1 MAEDSGMPVDDA
13 DDFDFDLDLTETE
26 MWEKKILEV
35 ADQAVGSSNR
45 VIGNSSSKKTVSM
58 NDVEELS
65 DDDPDLILSKND
77 GENNKN
83 KDSAEKRTDSDGME
97 DLDDIDNGKS
107 SQSPSILDS
116 SDGFGASFATR
127 ENSINAL
134 RDSLNAFRDAMDTV
148 RESMMKDKKQ
158 DGSKNTEKSKDSLKV
173 YEVSESDDEK
183 TVKQDANRSIIDIID
198 EEEEKAVIVNFY
210 DTIDLTDQG
219 QTDMSSPG
227 EELNT
232 SSSGTMGDEEM
243 NTFVIS
249 SSSEKAKSD
258 IQVLARQSQGNRNCI
273 SQL

>member
-35 ADQAVGSSNR
+35 ADQAVGSSNT

-116 SDGFGASFATR
+116 PDGFGASFATR

-227 EELNT
+227 MCKSPVLPKCSIVKQVDKT
-232 SSSGTMGDEEM
+232 IPSIKG
-243 NTFVIS
+243 
-249 SSSEKAKSD
+249 AK
-258 IQVLARQSQGNRNCI
+258 NCLVVYEI
-273 SQL
+273 GENQQIT